1 MAWRCVLAE
10 EPTIWLGFLKTGLST
25 RRKRMNFEAAD
36 KNIPDSKFH
45 LEIWNPE
52 FVICNSVM
60 ASGASPCNF
69 KVESH

>member
-1 MAWRCVLAE
+1 MIQKKPSILITNCFYSNINRTVV
-10 EPTIWLGFLKTGLST
+10 
-25 RRKRMNFEAAD
+25 
-36 KNIPDSKFH
+36 IPDYKFH